1 MLRLISKIVH
11 DLSSRFP
18 DYAISPRTRKGGG
31 RKKRKK
37 KIRKRRRRMDSEW
50 SSCGV
55 IETQHCTPWILF
67 SYPRTCICIYIY
79 IRGWTHG
86 ARTIMRT
93 GCYKYSIRCSNLLVD
108 EVIIPGLTGSTGAW
122 YSSNGNKTRVEQRW
136 ATWTDGQPCEYA
148 GFEYAPVRMHTR
160 VAYVY
165 S

>member
-1 MLRLISKIVH
+1 MELLWRYRNATLYTPGFSSPIHVH
-11 DLSSRFP
+11 V
-18 DYAISPRTRKGGG
+18 Y
-31 RKKRKK
+31 
-37 KIRKRRRRMDSEW
+37 
-50 SSCGV
+50 V
-55 IETQHCTPWILF
+55 
-67 SYPRTCICIYIY
+67 YIYIY